1 MVDVDKLK
9 ETVREAVEEQRTRLH
24 EISRYLY
31 ENPELGSEEF
41 RSAELLTYE
50 LESHGFQVERQL
62 HGIPTAFC
70 ATYKGKAEGPRVAVI
85 AEYDALPGVGH
96 GCGHN
101 LISAAAVG
109 AGVAASRVMEELD
122 GEILVVGTPAE
133 EGIGPSAGSKVIL
146 ARKGFWDG
154 VDAAMMCHPS
164 SIYGVGTRLLGIWRI
179 SMEFEGQ
186 TAHTAVDPHSGVNA
200 LNAATLAYIGTH
212 MLRQEARRDANV
224 VISGII
230 TEGGLASNIIPDR
243 AVCNFGVRSSDEAY
257 LEEMVEKV
265 ARCAEGAALATG
277 ATVKVTKRK
286 VYSSK
291 KQNPPLI
298 DVLWGNYASQGLEI
312 ADWRETYRG
321 MPLASSDFG
330 DVSRVIPVVSSNI
343 KVGEPG
349 LPGHSVQMA
358 DATMTEQGQEGMM
371 VGAKALGMTLVE
383 LLAVPEKLK
392 AAKEYFDAN

>member
-1 MVDVDKLK
+1 MVDVEKLK
-9 ETVREAVEEQRTRLH
+9 TIVTEAVEEQRGHLH
-24 EISRYLY
+24 EISRILY

-41 RSAELLTYE
+41 KSAELLTYE
-50 LESHGFQVERQL
+50 LESNGFQVERQL

-70 ATYKGKAEGPRVAVI
+70 ASYKGKAEGPKVAVI

-101 LISAAAVG
+101 LIAAAAVG
-109 AGVAASRVMEELD
+109 AGIAASKVMEELD
-122 GEILVVGTPAE
+122 GEVLVVGTPAE

-146 ARKGFWDG
+146 ARKGFWAG

-164 SIYGVGTRLLGIWRI
+164 TIFSVGTRLLGIWRI
-179 SMEFEGQ
+179 SMEFHGQ
-186 TAHTAVDPHSGVNA
+186 NSHTAVDPHVGVNA
-200 LNAATLAYIGTH
+200 LNAATLAYIGAH
-212 MLRQEARRDANV
+212 MLRQEARRDANLI
-224 VISGII
+224 ISGII
-230 TEGGLASNIIPDR
+230 TEGGLASNIVPDR
-243 AVCNFGVRSSDEAY
+243 AVCKFGVRSSDEAY

-265 ARCAEGAALATG
+265 ALCAEGAALATG
-277 ATVKVTKRK
+277 ASVKVTKRK

-298 DVLWGNYASQGLEI
+298 DVLWGNYASQGI
-312 ADWRETYRG
+312 DIPDWRETYRD

-330 DVSRVIPVVSSNI
+330 DVSRIIPVVSSNI

-358 DATMTEQGQEGMM
+358 DATMTEQGQEAMM

-383 LLAVPEKLK
+383 LLASPERLRTI
-392 AAKEYFDAN
+392 KEYFDAN

>member
-1 MVDVDKLK
+1 MVDVEGLK
-9 ETVREAVEEQRTRLH
+9 AAVREAVEGQRGRLR
-24 EISRYLY
+24 EISRILY

-41 RSAELLTYE
+41 RSAELLSYE

-70 ATYKGKAEGPRVAVI
+70 ASYRGRGEGPRVAVI

-109 AGVAASRVMEELD
+109 AGVAASRVMGELD
-122 GEILVVGTPAE
+122 GEVLVVGTPAE
-133 EGIGPSAGSKVIL
+133 EGMGPSAGSKVIL

-164 SIYGVGTRLLGIWRI
+164 TMYGVGTRLLGIWRI
-179 SMEFEGQ
+179 AMEFGGQ

-200 LNAATLAYIGTH
+200 LNAATLAYIAAH
-212 MLRQEARRDANV
+212 MLRQEARRDANL

-230 TEGGLASNIIPDR
+230 TEGGLASNIVPDR

-277 ATVKVTKRK
+277 ASVKVTKRK

-291 KQNPPLI
+291 KLNPPLI
-298 DVLWGNYASQGLEI
+298 EALWGNYASQGI
-312 ADWRETYRG
+312 DIPDWRETYTG

-358 DATMTEQGQEGMM
+358 DATMTEQGQEAMM

-383 LLAVPEKLK
+383 LLAVPERLK
-392 AAKEYFDAN
+392 AIKDYFATH

>member
-1 MVDVDKLK
+1 MVDVEGLK
-9 ETVREAVEEQRTRLH
+9 AAVREAVEEQRARLR
-24 EISRYLY
+24 EISRILY

-41 RSAELLTYE
+41 KSAELLTYE
-50 LESHGFQVERQL
+50 LEGHGFQVERQL

-70 ATYKGKAEGPRVAVI
+70 ASYRGRGEGPRVAVI

-122 GEILVVGTPAE
+122 GEVLVVGTPAE

-164 SIYGVGTRLLGIWRI
+164 TMYSVGTRLLGIWRLT
-179 SMEFEGQ
+179 MEFGGQ

-200 LNAATLAYIGTH
+200 LNAATLAYIAAH
-212 MLRQEARRDANV
+212 MLRQEARRDANL

-230 TEGGLASNIIPDR
+230 TEGGLASNIVPDR

-265 ARCAEGAALATG
+265 ARCAEGAAFATG
-277 ATVKVTKRK
+277 ASVKVTKRK
-286 VYSSK
+286 IYSSK
-291 KQNPPLI
+291 RLNPPLI
-298 DVLWGNYASQGLEI
+298 EALWGNYASQGI
-312 ADWRETYRG
+312 DISDWRDTYMG

-358 DATMTEQGQEGMM
+358 DATMTEQGQEAMI

-383 LLAVPEKLK
+383 LLAVPERLK
-392 AAKEYFDAN
+392 AIKAYFDAN

>member
-1 MVDVDKLK
+1 MVDVEGLK
-9 ETVREAVEEQRTRLH
+9 AAVREAVEEQRARLR
-24 EISRYLY
+24 EISRILY

-41 RSAELLTYE
+41 KSAELLTYE
-50 LESHGFQVERQL
+50 LEGHGFQVERQL

-70 ATYKGKAEGPRVAVI
+70 ASYRGRGEGPRVAVI

-109 AGVAASRVMEELD
+109 AGVAASRAMEELD
-122 GEILVVGTPAE
+122 GEVLVVGTPAE

-164 SIYGVGTRLLGIWRI
+164 TTYSVGTRLLGIWRLT
-179 SMEFEGQ
+179 MEFGGQ

-200 LNAATLAYIGTH
+200 LNAATLAYIAAH
-212 MLRQEARRDANV
+212 MLRQEARRDANL

-230 TEGGLASNIIPDR
+230 TEGGLASNIVPDR

-277 ATVKVTKRK
+277 AGVKVTKRK
-286 VYSSK
+286 IYSSK
-291 KQNPPLI
+291 RLNPPLI
-298 DVLWGNYASQGLEI
+298 EALWGNYASQGI
-312 ADWRETYRG
+312 DIPDWRDTYTG

-358 DATMTEQGQEGMM
+358 DATMTEQGQEAMI

-383 LLAVPEKLK
+383 LLAVPERLK
-392 AAKEYFDAN
+392 AIKAYFDAN